1 MQYQDRRLV
10 KYDDLFYGKRKLVEK
25 SQIVNFL
32 ISCFSRLA
40 ILCEVLGGPTLVP
53 SWMTED
59 LLHLHD
65 LPATVLHL
73 IGIPNPDLI
82 YRYKGRPETLTTNE
96 GTGVHKNHI
105 VLTFTACQAL
115 EPASPSPASGDLP
128 V

>member
-1 MQYQDRRLV
+1 MMIYFMGNVNSL
-10 KYDDLFYGKRKLVEK
+10 KRAKLL
-25 SQIVNFL
+25 IFL

-59 LLHLHD
+59 RLHLHD